1 MGSWSA
7 SVVEEIV
14 EPLVN
19 ALEDAPEVFLP
30 VFKVKR
36 VGLHHQYLTGIVVED
51 EVLVAAVNGFQI
63 VQ

>member
-36 VGLHHQYLTGIVVED
+36 VSLHHQYLTGIVVED
-51 EVLVAAVNGFQI
+51 KVLVAAVNGLQI